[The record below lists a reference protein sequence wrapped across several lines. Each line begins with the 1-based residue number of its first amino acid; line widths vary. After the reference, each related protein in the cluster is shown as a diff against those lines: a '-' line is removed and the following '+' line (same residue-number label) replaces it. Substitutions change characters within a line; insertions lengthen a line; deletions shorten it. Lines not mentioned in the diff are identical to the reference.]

1 MNSFNC
7 ILTIRQNSTSHV
19 RRKRIRLTHEDYEKL
34 ILKLN
39 KKENGFTLLDVEK
52 VDSESETHE
61 RE

>member
-1 MNSFNC
+1 MEFNC
-7 ILTIRQNSTSHV
+7 ILTIRHNSTSHV

-39 KKENGFTLLDVEK
+39 KKENGYTLLDVEK

>member
-7 ILTIRQNSTSHV
+7 IVTIRHNSTSHV

>member
-7 ILTIRQNSTSHV
+7 IVTIRHNSTSHV
-19 RRKRIRLTHEDYEKL
+19 RRKRIRLTTEDYEKL

-39 KKENGFTLLDVEK
+39 KKENGYTLLDVEK
-52 VDSESETHE
+52 VDSESKTHE

>member
-7 ILTIRQNSTSHV
+7 IVTIRHNSTSHV

-39 KKENGFTLLDVEK
+39 KKENGYTLLDVEK